1 LDSGGISASKDY
13 WRCIKT
19 DLSLRSCAD
28 QDGDR
33 RRQSR
38 NATHTRSLLDFSLG
52 DGKGGMKQI
61 GYDVVWMTKRGSAVL
76 RMGKAVGVIYLYIRG
91 EEC

>member
-1 LDSGGISASKDY
+1 
-13 WRCIKT
+13 
-19 DLSLRSCAD
+19 
-28 QDGDR
+28 
-33 RRQSR
+33 
-38 NATHTRSLLDFSLG
+38 
-52 DGKGGMKQI
+52 MKQI